1 MTITSERSKIKMIIQ
16 DDPDFYITDG
26 MAVSG
31 RAGFILTPDCPEA
44 YTNMINHAWRE
55 GWIKPVAHMLESEY
69 MWEKLKE

>member
-1 MTITSERSKIKMIIQ
+1 MIIQ

-26 MAVSG
+26 MAVAG
-31 RAGFILTPDCPEA
+31 RAGFILTSNCPEA

-69 MWEKLKE
+69 AWEKLKE